1 MHSFPRWKI
10 WLILT
15 VLVVSLMGSL
25 PNIMSTPS
33 WWPSAL
39 SHPMSL
45 GLDLKGGV
53 HLVLDVDVNK
63 AVTHSVE
70 EDVDTARQVL
80 RKEKIRYRKLASEG
94 NTLKITIKEA
104 SDLAAA
110 ETLLKDT
117 FSNYNLSPAAADNTF
132 VLTLKDSVADETR
145 KFAVDQAIEVIRG
158 RIDALGTT
166 EPVIVKQGDHRI
178 LVQIPGYEDSA
189 RAKQLI
195 GRTAELQF
203 KLVDEKGDLEKA
215 MAGSIPPGDIIM
227 YGPAKRGAN
236 GQLNRQ
242 PYLLKK
248 HTELSGSEIADARV
262 SIDSRFNEYAVTLKF
277 NSKGSHRFD
286 KLTAAHVGERFA
298 IILEGVVNSAPVI
311 RERISGGSAQITG
324 SFTPAEAHD
333 LAIILR
339 AGALPAPVQ
348 VVEERSIGPS
358 LGQDSIDQGMKSII
372 IGTLFVLVFMGIY
385 YRMFGMVANVAL
397 IFNMLLI
404 IGAMSMIGSTLT
416 LPGMAG
422 IVLTIGMAV
431 DANVLIFERI
441 REELNLGKTPLA
453 AIDGGYDKAFSTIID
468 ANITTLIAAIVLFQ
482 FGSGPVKGFAVT
494 LSVGILAS
502 MFTAITV
509 TRAIIAVSTEKRA
522 RIEKLS
528 I

>member
-1 MHSFPRWKI
+1 MHTFPRWKI

-25 PNIMSTPS
+25 PNVTNVPS
-33 WWPSAL
+33 WWPAAL
-39 SHPMSL
+39 SNPMSL
-45 GLDLKGGV
+45 GLDLKGGI
-53 HLVLDVDVNK
+53 HLVLDVDVDK

-70 EDVDTARQVL
+70 EDIDTARQTL
-80 RKEKIRYRKLASEG
+80 RKEKIRYSKLASEG
-94 NTLKITIKEA
+94 NSLHISIKQADDLPAAEALLKETFINY
-104 SDLAAA
+104 DLA
-110 ETLLKDT
+110 
-117 FSNYNLSPAAADNTF
+117 SAADNRF
-132 VLTLKDSVADETR
+132 ILTLKSSIADETR

-166 EPVIVKQGDHRI
+166 EPVIVKQGKRRI

-227 YGPAKRGAN
+227 YGPEKTRN
-236 GQLNRQ
+236 GQVSRQ

-248 HTELSGSEIADARV
+248 HTELGGSEISDARV

-277 NSKGSHRFD
+277 NSKGSRKFD
-286 KLTAAHVGERFA
+286 KLTGSHVGERFA

-324 SFTPAEAHD
+324 SFSPAEAHD

-358 LGQDSIDQGMKSII
+358 LGQDSIDQGMNSII
-372 IGTLFVLVFMGIY
+372 IGTILVLIFMAVY

-397 IFNMLLI
+397 VFNMLLI
-404 IGAMSMIGSTLT
+404 LAVMSMIGSTLT

-441 REELNLGKTPLA
+441 REELSLGKTPLA
-453 AIDGGYDKAFSTIID
+453 AIDGGYAKAFSTIVD

-509 TRAIIAVSTEKRA
+509 TRAIIALSTEKRG